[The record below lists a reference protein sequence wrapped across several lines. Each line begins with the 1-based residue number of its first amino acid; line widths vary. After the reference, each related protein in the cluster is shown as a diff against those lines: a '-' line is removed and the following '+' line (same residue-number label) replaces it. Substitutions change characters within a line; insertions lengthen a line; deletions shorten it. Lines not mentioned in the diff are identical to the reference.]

1 MKKLLLTLTILCSS
15 AFAQDV
21 TNMKKPAISPEIKA
35 AVQSCVATSPKNSE
49 GKPDRDSVKKCL
61 DAKGIH
67 PPKHE
72 PGANLPPEMREKAK
86 VAFKQCNQSIPQSS
100 DKKQRHEAMK
110 SCIESKGITLPQ
122 KPNKIEQK

>member
-35 AVQSCVATSPKNSE
+35 AVQSCVVTSPKNSE

-61 DAKGIH
+61 DTKGIH
-67 PPKHE
+67 LPKHE
-72 PGANLPPEMREKAK
+72 PGANLP
-86 VAFKQCNQSIPQSS
+86 
-100 DKKQRHEAMK
+100 
-110 SCIESKGITLPQ
+110 Q
-122 KPNKIEQK
+122 KPNKPEQQ